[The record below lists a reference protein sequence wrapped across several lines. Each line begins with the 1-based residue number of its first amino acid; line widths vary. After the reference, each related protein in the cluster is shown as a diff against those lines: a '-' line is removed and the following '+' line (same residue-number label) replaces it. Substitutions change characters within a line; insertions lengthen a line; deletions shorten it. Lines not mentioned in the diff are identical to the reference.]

1 MSTVG
6 LRQNSWSES
15 FAKFG
20 YHFYAPARLAGHYF
34 EKMTR
39 PDDQC
44 SVLFRVAYLGGSVI
58 FSLLSIPAFFLAT
71 PSLLM
76 SKCLHKDPN
85 LVVVKAEYKEV
96 QGTK

>member
-58 FSLLSIPAFFLAT
+58 FSLLSIPAFFDTVTRLFRCPT
-71 PSLLM
+71 CGGLKLPPNIPILM
-76 SKCLHKDPN
+76 SLDPSQ
-85 LVVVKAEYKEV
+85 K
-96 QGTK
+96 